1 MTQRKYREVTEADI
15 GKRIEVTDDYPG
27 LPSPIDRRWHKR
39 TLLRCRTGLKSP
51 FQTDTG
57 SVWRYARIEVTNDPT

>member
-1 MTQRKYREVTEADI
+1 MTQPKYREVTEDDI
-15 GKRIEVTDDYPG
+15 GKRIEVTDDYPD

-39 TLLRCRTGLKSP
+39 TLKRIGCTRSP